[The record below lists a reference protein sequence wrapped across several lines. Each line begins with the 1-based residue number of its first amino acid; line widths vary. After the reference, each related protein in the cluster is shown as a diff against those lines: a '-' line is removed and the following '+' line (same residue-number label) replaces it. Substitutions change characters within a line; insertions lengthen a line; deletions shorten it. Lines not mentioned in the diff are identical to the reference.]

1 MYCQNRL
8 CHYNNTTDRI
18 RAKKSPKP
26 YYVNRTAKRYFH
38 LCCSQSCLYE
48 YFEMYKDRILQAI
61 GEQGKRTRFK
71 TDPTPSEA
79 WSNHPDYNLNM
90 EQGYY
95 EARERFYQT
104 WISNN
109 VRD

>member
-26 YYVNRTAKRYFH
+26 YYVNRTAKGYFYMF
-38 LCCSQSCLYE
+38 CSQRCLME
-48 YFEMYKDRILQAI
+48 YFEMYKVRILQAI
-61 GEQGKRTRFK
+61 GEQGKRTRLK
-71 TDPTPSEA
+71 TDPTPDEA
-79 WSNHPDYNLNM
+79 WANHPDYNLNM

-95 EARERFYQT
+95 EARQRFFQT
-104 WISNN
+104 FVDNN

>member
-26 YYVNRTAKRYFH
+26 YYVNRTAKGYFYMF
-38 LCCSQSCLYE
+38 CSQRCLME
-48 YFEMYKDRILQAI
+48 YFEMYKERILQAI
-61 GEQGKRTRFK
+61 GEQGKRTRLT
-71 TDPTPSEA
+71 TDATPDQA
-79 WSNHPDYNLNM
+79 WSNHPDYNLTM

-95 EARERFYQT
+95 EARQRFYQT
-104 WISNN
+104 FVNN
-109 VRD
+109 NIRD